1 VERRRRA
8 RRKKLLEVAYREWR
22 YGDPKLPKDCGV
34 CREKGAKAFRRVHG
48 HFPKKE
54 QPVCFAAFKTSA
66 GSKRACAWSTK
77 AEGVELTPAALDA
90 WTVFCLSATQW
101 NHAGMDG
108 TRVGLIYSDVEA
120 AARLEGI
127 EVTPRVFYLLRLLEA
142 KRLSIWKEES
152 DARAETAKAA
162 KAK

>member
-48 HFPKKE
+48 HFPKE
-54 QPVCFAAFKTSA
+54 PVCFAAFKKSA
-66 GSKRACAWSTK
+66 GTERECAWSRK
-77 AEGVELTPAALDA
+77 AEGATLTPAALDA

-101 NHAGMDG
+101 NVGMGGATGLLYAG
-108 TRVGLIYSDVEA
+108 VEA
-120 AARLEGI
+120 VARLEGI
-127 EVTPRVFYLLRLLEA
+127 EVTPRAFYLLRLLEA
-142 KRLSIWKEES
+142 KRLAIWKEES
-152 DARAETAKAA
+152 DARAEAA
-162 KAK
+162 KAKK